1 MVKLGFRVL
10 ERKTTDL
17 KYPFS
22 SHYIKGAYYP
32 HDITVVVNRDHLAE
46 VMFIRFLCCKVIF
59 SFPLFVL
66 F

>member
-1 MVKLGFRVL
+1 MVKLGLWVL

-32 HDITVVVNRDHLAE
+32 RDIAVVVNRDHLAE
-46 VMFIRFLCCKVIF
+46 VVFIKFLRCKVIF
-59 SFPLFVL
+59 LFPLFIL